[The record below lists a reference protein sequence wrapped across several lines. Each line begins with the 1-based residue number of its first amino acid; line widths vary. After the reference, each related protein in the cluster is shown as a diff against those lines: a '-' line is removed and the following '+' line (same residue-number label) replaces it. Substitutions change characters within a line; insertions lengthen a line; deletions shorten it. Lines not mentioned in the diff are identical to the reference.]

1 MKRTL
6 WMKEKEANARRKVAE
21 RWSHVGSTP
30 RYIRAAVREASYH
43 SVRAIRDEAFDGIL
57 LTLTSRNSGKS
68 MNVQKRVLRR
78 IVEKRQAQIA
88 HRYMGHTEDLTA
100 SYTTSRC
107 SSRCM
112 RKLGSMSGMVI
123 SA

>member
-1 MKRTL
+1 MKRTI
-6 WMKEKEANARRKVAE
+6 MTKAREAKARRKVAE
-21 RWSHVGSTP
+21 KWSCVGSTP
-30 RYIRAAVREASYH
+30 RYIRAAVREASYN

-57 LTLTSRNSGKS
+57 LSLSSRNSNKS
-68 MNVQKRVLRR
+68 MNVQKRLLRR

-88 HRYMGHTEDLTA
+88 HHYLGHTEDLTA
-100 SYTTSRC
+100 SYATSRC

-112 RKLGSMSGMVI
+112 RKLGRMSSLVI